1 MRCTPDAAKC
11 HILTSGEAA
20 YAPYMPFVARGPG
33 GARRILV
40 VEDDA
45 DLRES
50 VAQSLIEEGYSV
62 EVAGDGRAA
71 LAALGRGGADLVL
84 LDLMMP
90 VMSGW
95 EFREKQRS
103 TPAFA
108 HIPVVVM
115 SATST
120 LEAAAIEAADLLP
133 KPLSLAELLS
143 MVRRHVGSPWT
154 DDFEGAPKTEPNA
167 PVPIHLEDESRRH

>member
-1 MRCTPDAAKC
+1 MAFFGRGAA
-11 HILTSGEAA
+11 A
-20 YAPYMPFVARGPG
+20 
-33 GARRILV
+33 ARRILV
-40 VEDDA
+40 VEDDV

-71 LAALGRGGADLVL
+71 LKALEKVGADLVL

-95 EFREKQRS
+95 EFRERQRS

-133 KPLSLAELLS
+133 KPLSLGELLS
-143 MVRRHVGSPWT
+143 MVRRHVGAPWV
-154 DDFEGAPKTEPNA
+154 DDFDGVPKTEPNV
-167 PVPIHLEDESRRH
+167 PVVVEGEGKEDSRRH

>member
-1 MRCTPDAAKC
+1 MDF
-11 HILTSGEAA
+11 I
-20 YAPYMPFVARGPG
+20 ARGHG

-50 VAQSLIEEGYSV
+50 VAQSLLEEGYDV

-71 LAALGRGGADLVL
+71 LNALDRVGADLVL

-90 VMSGW
+90 IMSGW
-95 EFREKQRS
+95 EFRERQRNS
-103 TPAFA
+103 PAFA

-133 KPLSLAELLS
+133 KPLSLPELLQ
-143 MVRRHVGSPWT
+143 MVRRHVGAPWA

-167 PVPIHLEDESRRH
+167 PIPAPDEDSRPH